1 MFKKSKPL
9 ESPEDFD
16 HAYNYALFLLN
27 LSMRTVAEVQEKM
40 TNRGYVKA
48 VIVEVINRLLEDK
61 YLNDQNYAE
70 VFINSMKNYKTWGRF
85 MMKKKTYEKK
95 LPKDLVEQKLEEL
108 VSEQDEIEIVTRYV
122 EKNFGAIT
130 EVKKL
135 SYDEKQKI
143 IARLAG
149 RGFGFGLIKQVID

>member
-9 ESPEDFD
+9 KSPEDFD

-40 TNRGYVKA
+40 TKRGYVKA
-48 VIVEVINRLLEDK
+48 VIAEVINRLLEDK
-61 YLNDQNYAE
+61 YLNDENYAE

-85 MMKKKTYEKK
+85 MMKKKMYEKK
-95 LPKDLVEQKLEEL
+95 LPKDLGEEKLEEL
-108 VSEQDEIEIVTRYV
+108 VSEQDEIEIATRYV
-122 EKNFGAIT
+122 EKSFGSLK

-135 SYDEKQKI
+135 SYEDKQKI

>member
-85 MMKKKTYEKK
+85 MMKKKMYEKK